1 MVRGCSNP
9 MAPSRHALL
18 TPFTRTQAGLSR
30 LLSLTLQAGWE
41 SASCLKRFASKSR
54 IQNTP
59 CAIGD
64 GLAHAGV
71 IPAVRVCLFQPRP
84 ASLATNRA
92 KSVARSGRLPFL
104 IPMKVNRFLFL
115 ISTLSALT
123 LINLPAIE
131 PAPQTAKKP
140 LSNEYH
146 GTTVEDPYQWLEND
160 EDPEV
165 KKWSDAQSQR
175 TRAYL
180 DKLPDRAAIE
190 KQLTEWY
197 AKTSPSYFSLVS
209 RPGILFAMKFQPP
222 KQQPLLVTLVSAD
235 DLKSEKVVLD
245 PNVLDAKG
253 TTAIDWFVPSL
264 DGKYVTVSLSKG
276 GSEDG
281 TLHFYETATGKA
293 LPDTI
298 AHVQYPTAGG
308 SAAWNSDGT
317 GIYYTRFPRKGERA
331 DADLNFY
338 QQIYF
343 HKLGTPDTKDTY
355 SIGKDF
361 PRIAEITLA
370 ASRDSKYI
378 LATVANGDG
387 GDFAHYL
394 LGPDGTWK
402 QITQF
407 SDQIKL
413 ARLGRDNAL
422 YLLSRAGAPRGK
434 ILRLPLDV
442 PELKNAAEIVASG
455 EAVIEQIVPSTDA
468 LYVADLLGGPS
479 QIRRFDLNGKNETTV
494 STPQISA
501 VQELLA
507 LEDGSLLF
515 RDVSYTEPAA
525 WFRCTNEKTEP
536 VKTPLRST
544 SPVSFSDIEVRR
556 EFATSKDGTRI
567 PLNIIF
573 RQGMKRDGHDPT
585 LLYGYGGYGISMS
598 PNFEFTRRLWFD
610 RGGVYVVANIRGGGE
625 FGEDWH
631 KAGNLTKKQ
640 NVFDD
645 FAAAAEY
652 LIKENY
658 TRPVKLAIQGGSN
671 GGLLMGAMITQHPD
685 LMRAVVSSVGIY
697 DMLRVELA
705 PNGAF
710 NVTEFGTVKDPE
722 QFKALYAYSPYH
734 QVVDGTKY
742 PSILMMTGA
751 NDGRVAPYHSRK
763 MTARLDEA
771 NKSNNP
777 ILLRTSSSAGHGIGT
792 ALCERIKQSEDIYA
806 FLFAQLGMTKEMTK
820 H

>member
-1 MVRGCSNP
+1 MKAN
-9 MAPSRHALL
+9 
-18 TPFTRTQAGLSR
+18 FF
-30 LLSLTLQAGWE
+30 LSLVMTAG
-41 SASCLKRFASKSR
+41 
-54 IQNTP
+54 
-59 CAIGD
+59 
-64 GLAHAGV
+64 
-71 IPAVRVCLFQPRP
+71 
-84 ASLATNRA
+84 
-92 KSVARSGRLPFL
+92 
-104 IPMKVNRFLFL
+104 
-115 ISTLSALT
+115 ALT
-123 LINLPAIE
+123 LNNATLTE
-131 PAPQTAKKP
+131 SAPDTPKKP
-140 LSNEYH
+140 VATEYH
-146 GTTVEDPYQWLEND
+146 GVTVEDPYQWLESD
-160 EDPEV
+160 EDSQV
-165 KKWSDAQSQR
+165 KAWSDAQNQQ
-175 TRAYL
+175 TRKNL
-180 DKLPDRAAIE
+180 DSFPDRTAIE
-190 KQLTEWY
+190 KQLQEWY
-197 AKTSPSYFSLVS
+197 AKTSPSYSSLVS
-209 RPGILFAMKFQPP
+209 RPGTLFAMKFQPP
-222 KQQPLLVTLVSAD
+222 KQQPLLVTLASAD

-245 PNVLDAKG
+245 PNVLDTKG
-253 TTAIDWFVPSL
+253 TTAMDWFVPSL
-264 DGKYVTVSLSKG
+264 DGKYVAMSLSKG

-308 SAAWNSDGT
+308 SAAWNADGT
-317 GIYYTRFPRKGERA
+317 GVFYTRFPRKGERP

-343 HKLGTPDTKDTY
+343 HKLGTPDTEDKY

-370 ASRDSKYI
+370 ASRDGKYI

-387 GDFAHYL
+387 GEFAHYL
-394 LGPDGTWK
+394 LGPDQSWK

-422 YLLSRAGAPRGK
+422 YLLSRADAPRGK
-434 ILRLPLDV
+434 VLRLPLDV
-442 PELKNAAEIVASG
+442 PELKNAAEIIASG
-455 EAVIEQIVPSTDA
+455 EAVIEQIVPSTDV
-468 LYVADLLGGPS
+468 LYVGDLLGGPS
-479 QIRRFDLNGKNETTV
+479 QIRRFDLNAKNEAKI

-515 RDVSYTEPAA
+515 RDVSYTNPAG
-525 WFRCTNEKTEP
+525 WFHCLNGKTEP
-536 VKTPLRST
+536 VKTALQST
-544 SPVSFSDIEVRR
+544 SPVSFADIEVRR
-556 EFATSKDGTRI
+556 EFATSKDGTKI
-567 PLNIIF
+567 PLNILS
-573 RQGMKRDGHDPT
+573 RKGMKRDGNNPT
-585 LLYGYGGYGISMS
+585 LLYAYGGYGISMS
-598 PNFEFTRRLWFD
+598 PNFDFTRRLWFD

-625 FGEDWH
+625 FGEEWH

-658 TRPVKLAIQGGSN
+658 TRPGKLAIQGGSN

-685 LMRAVVSSVGIY
+685 LFRAVVSSVGIY

-710 NVTEFGTVKDPE
+710 NVTEFGTVQNPE

-734 QVVDGTKY
+734 HVVDGTKY
-742 PSILMMTGA
+742 PAVLMMTGA

-763 MTARLDEA
+763 MTARLLAA
-771 NKSNNP
+771 NKSENP

-792 ALCERIKQSEDIYA
+792 ALSERIKQSADIYA
-806 FLFAQLGMTKEMTK
+806 FLFGQLGMTGKRGD
-820 H
+820 

>member
-1 MVRGCSNP
+1 MSTNRS
-9 MAPSRHALL
+9 
-18 TPFTRTQAGLSR
+18 PFV
-30 LLSLTLQAGWE
+30 
-41 SASCLKRFASKSR
+41 
-54 IQNTP
+54 I
-59 CAIGD
+59 
-64 GLAHAGV
+64 GV
-71 IPAVRVCLFQPRP
+71 I
-84 ASLATNRA
+84 T
-92 KSVARSGRLPFL
+92 
-104 IPMKVNRFLFL
+104 
-115 ISTLSALT
+115 ALT
-123 LINLPAIE
+123 LLNLSA
-131 PAPQTAKKP
+131 TAASPETPKKP
-140 LSNEYH
+140 VSTKYQDV
-146 GTTVEDPYQWLEND
+146 TVEDPYQWLEQDND
-160 EDPEV
+160 PQV
-165 KKWSDAQSQR
+165 KAWSDAQNQR
-175 TRAYL
+175 TRQYL
-180 DKLPDRAAIE
+180 DRLPDRAAIE

-197 AKTSPSYFSLVS
+197 AKTSPSYSSLVS

-222 KQQPLLVTLVSAD
+222 KQQQLLVTLTSAD

-264 DGKYVTVSLSKG
+264 DGKYVAVSLSKG

-293 LPDTI
+293 LPDRI

-308 SAAWNSDGT
+308 SAAWNADGT
-317 GIYYTRFPRKGERA
+317 GVYYTRFPRKGERP

-338 QQIYF
+338 QHVYF
-343 HKLGTPDTKDTY
+343 HKIGTPDSEDTY

-361 PRIAEITLA
+361 PRIAEIALEA
-370 ASRDSKYI
+370 ARDGKYV

-394 LGPDGTWK
+394 LAPDGTWK

-407 SDQIKL
+407 SDEIKI

-422 YLLSRAGAPRGK
+422 YLVSRAGAPRGK

-442 PELKNAAEIVASG
+442 PELKNAAEIVAAG
-455 EAVIEQIVPSTDA
+455 DAVIEHIVPTSDA
-468 LYVADLLGGPS
+468 LFVGDLLGGPS
-479 QIRRFDLNGKNETTV
+479 QIRRFDLNGKNETIIPL
-494 STPQISA
+494 PQISA
-501 VQELLA
+501 VQEMLA

-515 RDVSYTEPAA
+515 RDISYTEPAA
-525 WFRCTNEKTEP
+525 WFNCPNQKTEP
-536 VKTPLRST
+536 IKTALRST
-544 SPVSFSDIEVRR
+544 SPVSFADIEVRR
-556 EFATSKDGTRI
+556 EFATSKDGTKV
-567 PLNIIF
+567 PLNILF
-573 RQGMKRDGHDPT
+573 RKETKRNGQNPT

-610 RGGVYVVANIRGGGE
+610 GGGIYVVANIRGGGE
-625 FGEDWH
+625 FGDEWH

-658 TRPVKLAIQGGSN
+658 TRPEKLAIMGGSN

-685 LMRAVVSSVGIY
+685 LFRAAVSSLGIY

-734 QVVDGTKY
+734 HVVDGTKY
-742 PSILMMTGA
+742 PSVLMMTGA

-763 MTARLDEA
+763 MTARLLAA
-771 NKSNNP
+771 NKSENR

-792 ALCERIKQSEDIYA
+792 ALSERIKQLADIYA
-806 FLFAQLGMTKEMTK
+806 FLFAQLGITEELTK

>member
-1 MVRGCSNP
+1 M
-9 MAPSRHALL
+9 
-18 TPFTRTQAGLSR
+18 
-30 LLSLTLQAGWE
+30 
-41 SASCLKRFASKSR
+41 
-54 IQNTP
+54 
-59 CAIGD
+59 
-64 GLAHAGV
+64 
-71 IPAVRVCLFQPRP
+71 
-84 ASLATNRA
+84 
-92 KSVARSGRLPFL
+92 
-104 IPMKVNRFLFL
+104 
-115 ISTLSALT
+115 
-123 LINLPAIE
+123 
-131 PAPQTAKKP
+131 
-140 LSNEYH
+140 
-146 GTTVEDPYQWLEND
+146 
-160 EDPEV
+160 
-165 KKWSDAQSQR
+165 
-175 TRAYL
+175 
-180 DKLPDRAAIE
+180 
-190 KQLTEWY
+190 
-197 AKTSPSYFSLVS
+197 
-209 RPGILFAMKFQPP
+209 
-222 KQQPLLVTLVSAD
+222 
-235 DLKSEKVVLD
+235 LD
-245 PNVLDAKG
+245 PNVLDTKG

-264 DGKYVTVSLSKG
+264 DGKYVAMSLSKG

-308 SAAWNSDGT
+308 SAAWNADGT
-317 GIYYTRFPRKGERA
+317 GVYYTRFPRKGERP

-343 HKLGTPDTKDTY
+343 HKLGTPDTEDKY

-361 PRIAEITLA
+361 PRIAEIALA
-370 ASRDSKYI
+370 ASRDGKYI

-422 YLLSRAGAPRGK
+422 YLLSRADAPRGK
-434 ILRLPLDV
+434 VLRLPLDV
-442 PELKNAAEIVASG
+442 PELKNAAEIIASG

-468 LYVADLLGGPS
+468 LYVGDLLGGPS
-479 QIRRFDLNGKNETTV
+479 QIRRFDLNGKNETTI

-515 RDVSYTEPAA
+515 RDVSYTDPAA
-525 WFRCTNEKTEP
+525 WFHCLNGKTEP
-536 VKTPLRST
+536 VKTALQST
-544 SPVSFSDIEVRR
+544 SPVSFADIEVRR
-556 EFATSKDGTRI
+556 EFATSKDGTKI
-567 PLNIIF
+567 PVNVLS
-573 RQGMKRDGHDPT
+573 RKGMKRDGNNPT
-585 LLYGYGGYGISMS
+585 LLYAYGGYGISMS
-598 PNFEFTRRLWFD
+598 PNFDFTRRLWFD

-625 FGEDWH
+625 FGEEWH

-658 TRPVKLAIQGGSN
+658 TRPGKLAFQGGSN

-685 LMRAVVSSVGIY
+685 LFRAVVSSVGIY

-734 QVVDGTKY
+734 HVVDGTKY
-742 PSILMMTGA
+742 PAVLMMTGA

-763 MTARLDEA
+763 MTARLLAA
-771 NKSNNP
+771 NKSENP

-792 ALCERIKQSEDIYA
+792 ALSERIKQSADIYA
-806 FLFAQLGMTKEMTK
+806 FLFGQLGMTGKRGD
-820 H
+820 

>member
-1 MVRGCSNP
+1 MRAN
-9 MAPSRHALL
+9 
-18 TPFTRTQAGLSR
+18 FF
-30 LLSLTLQAGWE
+30 LSL
-41 SASCLKRFASKSR
+41 
-54 IQNTP
+54 
-59 CAIGD
+59 
-64 GLAHAGV
+64 V
-71 IPAVRVCLFQPRP
+71 
-84 ASLATNRA
+84 ATA
-92 KSVARSGRLPFL
+92 
-104 IPMKVNRFLFL
+104 
-115 ISTLSALT
+115 SALT
-123 LINLPAIE
+123 LSNVSLAERSPE
-131 PAPQTAKKP
+131 TPKKP
-140 LSNEYH
+140 VSTKYQDL
-146 GTTVEDPYQWLEND
+146 TVEDPYQWLEQDND
-160 EDPEV
+160 PQV
-165 KKWSDAQSQR
+165 KAWSDAQNQR
-175 TRAYL
+175 TRQYL
-180 DKLPDRAAIE
+180 DRLPDRAAIE

-197 AKTSPSYFSLVS
+197 AKTSPSYSSLVS

-222 KQQPLLVTLVSAD
+222 KQQQLLVTLTSAD

-264 DGKYVTVSLSKG
+264 DGKYVAVSLSKG

-308 SAAWNSDGT
+308 SAAWNGDGT
-317 GIYYTRFPRKGERA
+317 GVYYTRFPRKGERP

-338 QQIYF
+338 QQVYF
-343 HKLGTPDTKDTY
+343 HKIGTPDSEDTY

-361 PRIAEITLA
+361 PRIAEIALETG
-370 ASRDSKYI
+370 RDGKFV

-394 LGPDGTWK
+394 LAPDGTWK

-407 SDQIKL
+407 SDEIKI

-422 YLLSRAGAPRGK
+422 YLVSRAGAPRGK

-442 PELKNAAEIVASG
+442 PELKNAAEIVAAG
-455 EAVIEQIVPSTDA
+455 DAVIEHIVPTSDA
-468 LYVADLLGGPS
+468 LFVGDLLGGPS
-479 QIRRFDLNGKNETTV
+479 QIRRFDLNGKNETIIPL
-494 STPQISA
+494 PQISA
-501 VQELLA
+501 VQEMLA

-515 RDVSYTEPAA
+515 RDISYTEPAA
-525 WFRCTNEKTEP
+525 WFNCPNQKTEP
-536 VKTPLRST
+536 VKTALRST
-544 SPVSFSDIEVRR
+544 SPVSFADIEVRR
-556 EFATSKDGTRI
+556 EFATSKDGTKV
-567 PLNIIF
+567 PLNILY
-573 RQGMKRDGHDPT
+573 RKGMKRDGQNPA
-585 LLYGYGGYGISMS
+585 LLYGYGGYGLSMS
-598 PNFEFTRRLWFD
+598 PNFDFPRRLWFD
-610 RGGVYVVANIRGGGE
+610 RGGIYVVANIRGGGE
-625 FGEDWH
+625 FGEEWH

-652 LIKENY
+652 LVKENY
-658 TRPVKLAIQGGSN
+658 TRPEKLAIQGGSN

-685 LMRAVVSSVGIY
+685 LFRTAISSVGIY

-734 QVVDGTKY
+734 HVVDGTKY
-742 PSILMMTGA
+742 PSVLMMTGA

-763 MTARLDEA
+763 MTARLLAA
-771 NKSNNP
+771 NKSENR

-792 ALCERIKQSEDIYA
+792 ALSERIKQLADIYA
-806 FLFAQLGMTKEMTK
+806 FLFAQLGITEEQSK

>member
-1 MVRGCSNP
+1 MKTN
-9 MAPSRHALL
+9 
-18 TPFTRTQAGLSR
+18 FF
-30 LLSLTLQAGWE
+30 LSLVVTAAALALSE
-41 SASCLKRFASKSR
+41 APLAE
-54 IQNTP
+54 NAPDTP
-59 CAIGD
+59 
-64 GLAHAGV
+64 
-71 IPAVRVCLFQPRP
+71 
-84 ASLATNRA
+84 
-92 KSVARSGRLPFL
+92 
-104 IPMKVNRFLFL
+104 
-115 ISTLSALT
+115 
-123 LINLPAIE
+123 
-131 PAPQTAKKP
+131 KKP
-140 LSNEYH
+140 VTTEYH
-146 GTTVEDPYQWLEND
+146 GVTVEDPYQWLEGD
-160 EDPEV
+160 DDSQV
-165 KKWSDAQSQR
+165 KAWSDARNQQ
-175 TRAYL
+175 TRKNL
-180 DKLPDRAAIE
+180 DSFPDRAAIE
-190 KQLTEWY
+190 KQLQEWY
-197 AKTSPSYFSLVS
+197 AKTSPSYSSLVS

-222 KQQPLLVTLVSAD
+222 KQQPLLVTLASAD

-245 PNVLDAKG
+245 PNVLDTQGK
-253 TTAIDWFVPSL
+253 TAIDWFVPSL
-264 DGKYVTVSLSKG
+264 DGKLVAVSLSKG

-281 TLHFYETATGKA
+281 TLHFYETTTGKP

-308 SAAWNSDGT
+308 SAAWNADGT
-317 GIYYTRFPRKGERA
+317 GVYYTRFPRKGERP

-361 PRIAEITLA
+361 PRIAEIALA
-370 ASRDSKYI
+370 ASRDGKYI

-413 ARLGRDNAL
+413 GRLGRDNAL
-422 YLLSRAGAPRGK
+422 YLLSRADAPRGK

-455 EAVIEQIVPSTDA
+455 EAVIEQIVPSNDA
-468 LYVADLLGGPS
+468 LYVGDLLGGPS
-479 QIRRFDLNGKNETTV
+479 QIRRFDLNGKNETTIPI
-494 STPQISA
+494 PQISA
-501 VQELLA
+501 VQEMLA

-525 WFRCTNEKTEP
+525 WFRCLNGKTEP
-536 VKTPLRST
+536 AKTALRST
-544 SPVSFSDIEVRR
+544 SPVSFADVEVRR
-556 EFATSKDGTRI
+556 EFATSRDGTKI
-567 PLNIIF
+567 PLNMVF
-573 RQGMKRDGHDPT
+573 RKGMKPDGSNPT

-598 PNFEFTRRLWFD
+598 PNFDFTRRLWFN

-645 FAAAAEY
+645 FAATAEY
-652 LIKENY
+652 LVKQKWS
-658 TRPVKLAIQGGSN
+658 RPEKLALLGGSN

-685 LMRAVVSSVGIY
+685 LMRAVVSAVGIY

-734 QVVDGTKY
+734 HVADGTNY
-742 PSILMMTGA
+742 PSILFMTGA

-763 MTARLDEA
+763 MVARLDEA
-771 NKSNNP
+771 SKSSNP
-777 ILLRTSSSAGHGIGT
+777 ILLRTSTSSGHGIGT
-792 ALCERIKQSEDIYA
+792 ALSERIKQSADMYS
-806 FLFAQLGMTKEMTK
+806 FLFAQLEMK
-820 H
+820 AGK